1 MSGYS
6 VTRSGE
12 ATTPGAV
19 ALVAERRIARPSG
32 WWGMVVF
39 VATEATL
46 FGTMIGTYF
55 YLRFRTVH
63 WPPAGVPEP
72 KVVVPL
78 VLTGVLV
85 STSLVM
91 QVAFSS
97 ATRARLGLA
106 RLALLVA
113 LIVQS
118 GYLAMQIHLFVGDL
132 DKFSPNATAYASIY
146 FTLVGAHHFHVLVG
160 ILLNAWL
167 LLRFVGGLTNYRLVA
182 LQATTFYWHF
192 VNVLAVV
199 VTLTQ
204 ISPSL

>member
-1 MSGYS
+1 VSGYS
-6 VTRSGE
+6 VTRSMQ
-12 ATTPGAV
+12 ATTPLGTAI
-19 ALVAERRIARPSG
+19 AEERRVARPNG
-32 WWGMVVF
+32 WWGMAIF

-55 YLRFRTVH
+55 YLRFRTPH
-63 WPPAGVPEP
+63 WPPAGVPDP

-78 VLTGVLV
+78 VLTGVLLL
-85 STSLVM
+85 TSGLM
-91 QVAFSS
+91 QLAFAS
-97 ATRARLGLA
+97 AQRARLGVV
-106 RLALLVA
+106 RLAVVVA

-118 GYLAMQIHLFVGDL
+118 GYLAMQLHLYLDDL
-132 DKFSPNATAYASIY
+132 HKFSPNASAYASIY
-146 FTLVGAHHFHVLVG
+146 FTLVGAHHFHVVVG

-167 LLRFVGGLTNYRLVA
+167 LLRLIGGITNYRLVA

-192 VNVLAVV
+192 VNVLAIV

>member
-1 MSGYS
+1 LTDYPI
-6 VTRSGE
+6 TRSME
-12 ATTPGAV
+12 PVTPRGA
-19 ALVAERRIARPSG
+19 ALVAARRVARPSG
-32 WWGMVVF
+32 WWGMAIF

-46 FGTMIGTYF
+46 FGTIVGTYF
-55 YLRFRTVH
+55 YLRFQTPR
-63 WPPAGVPEP
+63 WPPHGIPDP

-85 STSLVM
+85 LTSVVM
-91 QVAFSS
+91 QFSFGS
-97 ATRARLGLA
+97 ARRGQLGFARF
-106 RLALLVA
+106 ALLVA

-118 GYLAMQIHLFVGDL
+118 GYLAMQIQLFLDDL
-132 DKFSPNATAYASIY
+132 HKFSPNATAYASIY

-160 ILLNAWL
+160 ILLNVWL

>member
-1 MSGYS
+1 MSDFP
-6 VTRSGE
+6 VTRSME
-12 ATTPGAV
+12 AVTPRGVAAV
-19 ALVAERRIARPSG
+19 ESRRLARPSG

-55 YLRFRTVH
+55 YLRFQRPH
-63 WPPAGVPEP
+63 WPPAGVPDP

-85 STSLVM
+85 LTSFVM
-91 QVAFSS
+91 QFAFVS
-97 ATRARLGLA
+97 ARRARVGWM
-106 RLALLVA
+106 RLALFVA

-118 GYLAMQIHLFVGDL
+118 GYLAMQIHLFLDDL
-132 DKFSPNATAYASIY
+132 HKFSPNASSYGSIY
-146 FTLVGAHHFHVLVG
+146 FTLVGAHHFHVVVG

-167 LLRFVGGLTNYRLVA
+167 LLRFITGITNYRLIA
-182 LQATTFYWHF
+182 LHATTFYWHF
-192 VNVLAVV
+192 VNVLAIC

>member
-1 MSGYS
+1 MQA
-6 VTRSGE
+6 VTPRGVVAIE
-12 ATTPGAV
+12 A
-19 ALVAERRIARPSG
+19 RRVARPSG

-46 FGTMIGTYF
+46 FGTMVGTYF
-55 YLRFRTVH
+55 YLRFQTPR
-63 WPPAGVPEP
+63 WPPHGVPEP

-85 STSLVM
+85 LTSVVM
-91 QVAFSS
+91 QLAFAS
-97 ATRARLGLA
+97 ARRGGLRST

-118 GYLAMQIHLFVGDL
+118 GYLAMQLQLFLDDL
-132 DKFSPNATAYASIY
+132 HKFSPNATAYASIY

-167 LLRFVGGLTNYRLVA
+167 LLRFIGGLTNYRLVA

-192 VNVLAVV
+192 VNALAIV

>member
-1 MSGYS
+1 MQA
-6 VTRSGE
+6 VTPRGVVAIE
-12 ATTPGAV
+12 A
-19 ALVAERRIARPSG
+19 RRVARPSG

-46 FGTMIGTYF
+46 FGTMVGTYF
-55 YLRFRTVH
+55 YLRFQTPR
-63 WPPAGVPEP
+63 WPPHGVPEP

-85 STSLVM
+85 LTSVVM
-91 QVAFSS
+91 QLAFAS
-97 ATRARLGLA
+97 ARRGGLRST

-118 GYLAMQIHLFVGDL
+118 GYLAMQLQLFLDDL
-132 DKFSPNATAYASIY
+132 HKFSPNATAYASIY

-167 LLRFVGGLTNYRLVA
+167 LLRFIGGLTNYRLVA
-182 LQATTFYWHF
+182 LQAMTFYWHF
-192 VNVLAVV
+192 VNALAIV

>member
-6 VTRSGE
+6 VTRSAE
-12 ATTPGAV
+12 ATTPRAV
-19 ALVAERRIARPSG
+19 ALVAERRVARPNG
-32 WWGMVVF
+32 WWGMAVF

-78 VLTGVLV
+78 VLAGVLV
-85 STSLVM
+85 LTSVVM
-91 QVAFSS
+91 QLAFAS
-97 ATRARLGLA
+97 ALRARLGLA
-106 RLALLVA
+106 RLALLLA

-118 GYLAMQIHLFVGDL
+118 GYLAMQIHLFLGDL

-160 ILLNAWL
+160 IFLNAWL
-167 LLRFVGGLTNYRLVA
+167 LLRFAGGLTNYRLVA

>member
-1 MSGYS
+1 M
-6 VTRSGE
+6 
-12 ATTPGAV
+12 A
-19 ALVAERRIARPSG
+19 I
-32 WWGMVVF
+32 F
-39 VATEATL
+39 VGTEATL

-63 WPPAGVPEP
+63 WPPPAVPDP

-78 VLTGVLV
+78 VLTGVIVL
-85 STSLVM
+85 TSALM
-91 QVAFSS
+91 QLAFAS
-97 ATRARLGLA
+97 AQRARLGLVRPVLFA
-106 RLALLVA
+106 A

-118 GYLAMQIHLFVGDL
+118 GYFAMQLHLYIDDL
-132 DKFSPNATAYASIY
+132 HKFSPNASAYASIY

-160 ILLNAWL
+160 ILLNVWL
-167 LLRFVGGLTNYRLVA
+167 LLRFVGGITNYRLVA

-204 ISPSL
+204 VSPSL

>member
-1 MSGYS
+1 M
-6 VTRSGE
+6 
-12 ATTPGAV
+12 A
-19 ALVAERRIARPSG
+19 I
-32 WWGMVVF
+32 F

-85 STSLVM
+85 STSVLM
-91 QVAFSS
+91 QLAF
-97 ATRARLGLA
+97 AGARRARLGLV
-106 RLALLVA
+106 RVSLLAA

-118 GYLAMQIHLFVGDL
+118 GYLAMQLHLYLDDL
-132 DKFSPNATAYASIY
+132 HSFSPNASAYASIY
-146 FTLVGAHHFHVLVG
+146 FTMVGAHHFHVLIG

-167 LLRFVGGLTNYRLVA
+167 LLRFVGGGRGR
-182 LQATTFYWHF
+182 
-192 VNVLAVV
+192 LAVPV
-199 VTLTQ
+199 GARDRHRTQ
-204 ISPSL
+204 PRHARSIGRRSQYRHAVDPRRLRA

>member
-1 MSGYS
+1 MTDYS
-6 VTRSGE
+6 VSRSMQ
-12 ATTPGAV
+12 ATTPLGS
-19 ALVAERRIARPSG
+19 ALAEERRVARPNG
-32 WWGMVVF
+32 WWGMALF

-55 YLRFRTVH
+55 YLRFKTPH

-85 STSLVM
+85 LTSGVM
-91 QVAFSS
+91 QFAF
-97 ATRARLGLA
+97 AAAKRAQLGLV
-106 RLALLVA
+106 RLALVVA
-113 LIVQS
+113 MIVQS
-118 GYLAMQIHLFVGDL
+118 GYLAMQLHLYLDDL
-132 DKFSPNATAYASIY
+132 HKFSPNASAYASIY
-146 FTLVGAHHFHVLVG
+146 FTLVGAHHFHVVVG

-167 LLRFVGGLTNYRLVA
+167 VLRLITGITNYRLIA

-192 VNVLAVV
+192 VNVVAIV

-204 ISPSL
+204 ISPAL

>member
-1 MSGYS
+1 MSDFS
-6 VTRSGE
+6 VTRSMR
-12 ATTPGAV
+12 ATTPTGSALAGA
-19 ALVAERRIARPSG
+19 RRTARPSG
-32 WWGMVVF
+32 WWGMAIF

-63 WPPAGVPEP
+63 WLPAGVPEP
-72 KVVVPL
+72 TVVVPL

-85 STSLVM
+85 STSVLM
-91 QVAFSS
+91 QLAF
-97 ATRARLGLA
+97 AGAQRARLGLV
-106 RLALLVA
+106 RVSLLAA

-118 GYLAMQIHLFVGDL
+118 GYLAMQLHLYLDDL
-132 DKFSPNATAYASIY
+132 HSFSPNASAYASIY
-146 FTLVGAHHFHVLVG
+146 FTMVGAHHFHVLIG

-167 LLRFVGGLTNYRLVA
+167 LLRFVGGLTNYRLIA

-192 VNVLAVV
+192 VNVLAIV

-204 ISPSL
+204 VSPSL